1 MGDFLRVV
9 EWLRWPLGF
18 LFIYAA
24 IFIRE
29 DEEGAI
35 QNRLEEW
42 WIRLMYARE
51 RTVSRTASFLS
62 GVAQLIGGALDAAYG
77 DKLWSWRS
85 INASLCLAFASSIM
99 AMLISHYVGM
109 LSARE
114 HLFPSVAFL
123 FGVLCIFMVGVLP
136 FLFTKGSV
144 SAVLPRFMLFS
155 LLSGWL
161 VAGIQHDASRLGLEG
176 VVFWRVLDAIPLI
189 CSFVSDVVYISVT
202 RWMLRKATTMTR
214 VYEIVGIIIVN
225 VLLVESLY
233 ILPLS
238 VGRHLER
245 DPIPGWDFFIGEG
258 LEQLANLNFVNAL
271 LCSVFFATAA
281 WMLAHRL
288 LWPMLE
294 RPVYALQR
302 YGVIRKKALL
312 WGVATALW
320 FGPKGME
327 GVKYL
332 AGKL

>member
-1 MGDFLRVV
+1 
-9 EWLRWPLGF
+9 
-18 LFIYAA
+18 
-24 IFIRE
+24 
-29 DEEGAI
+29 
-35 QNRLEEW
+35 
-42 WIRLMYARE
+42 
-51 RTVSRTASFLS
+51 
-62 GVAQLIGGALDAAYG
+62 
-77 DKLWSWRS
+77 
-85 INASLCLAFASSIM
+85 
-99 AMLISHYVGM
+99 
-109 LSARE
+109 
-114 HLFPSVAFL
+114 
-123 FGVLCIFMVGVLP
+123 
-136 FLFTKGSV
+136 
-144 SAVLPRFMLFS
+144 
-155 LLSGWL
+155 
-161 VAGIQHDASRLGLEG
+161 
-176 VVFWRVLDAIPLI
+176 
-189 CSFVSDVVYISVT
+189 
-202 RWMLRKATTMTR
+202 
-214 VYEIVGIIIVN
+214 VN